1 MIDLFNQRSLWW
13 PLGKWLCT
21 ETKYPDNYQFYIPGS
36 NTAVLQN
43 PEMAE
48 LRETELLPATLEQD
62 SIPRDVLEFLNLE
75 SDHGGDKEDYRLP
88 FCEETFYSD
97 SD

>member
-1 MIDLFNQRSLWW
+1 
-13 PLGKWLCT
+13 
-21 ETKYPDNYQFYIPGS
+21 
-36 NTAVLQN
+36 
-43 PEMAE
+43 MAE

-62 SIPRDVLEFLNLE
+62 GIPKDVLEFLNLDSE
-75 SDHGGDKEDYRLP
+75 HGGDKEDNLLP